1 LAGSQ
6 RSSGDPLLFYFGF
19 RFSNCLR
26 HRFPGRRECPF
37 GRK

>member
-6 RSSGDPLLFYFGF
+6 RLSGHSLPFYFGF
-19 RFSNCLR
+19 RFSNCLA
-26 HRFPGRRECPF
+26 HRFSVQCESPF